1 MKTAIS
7 IAATIL
13 LLMTA
18 QAASGVTG
26 GLHTPEEQG
35 QEDRAKAL
43 EAIRTALDSLAARN
57 PSYSK
62 PIDIS
67 VTDFSIAELVR
78 NIAIANGL
86 SIDISLGR
94 TKRITCNMDGIPVKD
109 ALFFLCKEKS
119 LSAEFTGDIIT
130 LTDYSPPPVGPVM
143 SVTPDST
150 KTSVSFAFSGC
161 RLDEAAKMLSDS
173 TGYNILI
180 PTEMAET
187 TISAYGISMKFNEAV
202 ASIASVNGLSS
213 RMTGPRTWSIFQKRS
228 GRNQDGIFSE
238 SSIEIDSTGLITA
251 KMPGGNIGRIIP
263 EVLGRLG
270 KNYFI
275 SEDIDFT
282 ADIDVNQVPLD
293 TLLNMLLAGSPVT
306 WRKES
311 GVYMIGNRN
320 GENRLADVSL
330 FQMKFRAVDEISG
343 IIPEEIRQGVQIQ
356 VFPDLNSLVLCGEVL
371 AVGRVTEFLKTV
383 DRSVPLISIDVII
396 VDATKT
402 TSRSIGL
409 GLGVGTAPA
418 ATGGTVGPGI
428 DITLNAESIN
438 DILSSFNGFGS
449 LNLGHVTQNF
459 FANLQFLEDA
469 GKITLRSTPKL
480 ATLNG
485 HKAVLKSG
493 EIRYYKESQV
503 NIIGT
508 QNPMQSESYIWK
520 DVEAN
525 FILDMTPYVSL
536 DTTITLKIS
545 LSQDEF
551 TESTSTSKKD
561 EYAPPGLTR
570 RSFNSIVK
578 VKNGETVLLGG
589 IEKNLTDDSSRGLP
603 FIARVPV
610 LRHIFGNSRR
620 TRNDQT
626 LNVFIRPTVIM

>member
-1 MKTAIS
+1 MKTVFTTAVIFIIS
-7 IAATIL
+7 EVSRAVW
-13 LLMTA
+13 
-18 QAASGVTG
+18 G
-26 GLHTPEEQG
+26 TPACGPGTQDGTDRPGREE
-35 QEDRAKAL
+35 EL
-43 EAIRTALDSLAARN
+43 ECISVSLDSLAARN
-57 PSYSK
+57 PAYSE
-62 PIDIS
+62 PVDIS
-67 VTDFSIAELVR
+67 VSDFPVAELVR

-86 SIDISLGR
+86 SIDISLDR
-94 TKRITCNMDGIPVKD
+94 TKRITCNMKDVPVKD
-109 ALFFLCKEKS
+109 AIFFLCKEKS
-119 LSAEFTGDIIT
+119 LSAEFTGDIVT

-143 SVTPDST
+143 RVTPDST
-150 KTSVSFAFSGC
+150 GTRVSFTFSGC
-161 RLDEAAKMLSDS
+161 RLDEAARMLSDS
-173 TGYNILI
+173 TGCNVLVPVEIAASPVY
-180 PTEMAET
+180 
-187 TISAYGISMKFNEAV
+187 AYGISMGLKEAV
-202 ASIASVNGLSS
+202 ESIASVNGMSS
-213 RMTGPRTWSIFQKRS
+213 RMAGPRTWSIFKGTDRAS
-228 GRNQDGIFSE
+228 REGIFSG

-275 SEDIDFT
+275 SENIDFT
-282 ADIDVNQVPLD
+282 ADIDVNRVPLD
-293 TLLNMLLAGSPVT
+293 TLLNTLLAGSPVT
-306 WRKES
+306 WKMES

-320 GENRLADVSL
+320 GENRLADVSV
-330 FQMKFRAVDEISG
+330 FPMRFRAVDEIAD
-343 IIPEEIRQGVQIQ
+343 IIPDEISQGVQIQ
-356 VFPDLNSLVLCGEVL
+356 TFPDLNSLVLCGESL
-371 AVGRVTEFLKTV
+371 AVGRVSDFLETV
-383 DRSVPLISIDVII
+383 DRSIPLISIDVII
-396 VDATKT
+396 VDASKLST
-402 TSRSIGL
+402 RSIGL

-418 ATGGTVGPGI
+418 VTSGTFGPGI
-428 DITLNAESIN
+428 DATLNAESIG
-438 DILSSFNGFGS
+438 DILSSFSGFGT
-449 LNLGHVTQNF
+449 LNLGHVTHNF
-459 FANLQFLEDA
+459 FANLKFLEDA

-493 EIRYYKESQV
+493 EVRYYKESQV

-525 FILDMTPYVSL
+525 FVLDMTPYVSL
-536 DTTITLKIS
+536 DTTITLKIN

-551 TESTSTSKKD
+551 TENTMSKED
-561 EYAPPGLTR
+561 EYAPPGLTK